1 MARQIRY
8 PFYVKAVLVLI
19 AFLLSSGTVVYTSL
33 LVRKLEARQK
43 LVAETWAAGLQHL
56 ASSDP
61 ETADL
66 TFIFDEIVTSID
78 FPVIVSDSRNQPI
91 PGFYRNIE
99 FPEILPDSQQIFFL
113 KNLIR
118 EYDRERDPILVTLN
132 DTLILQKIHYG
143 NSSLIEQ
150 LRWFP
155 YIQIALVGLFILFG
169 YMAFSIIRRQEQ
181 SSVWVGMS
189 KETAHQLGTPLSG
202 LLAWIEILKD
212 QETSAEKLKTISDME
227 QDIQRLMV
235 VTDRFSK
242 IGAKPVLTTEELVPV
257 LREMTAYLERRLL
270 KTKNR
275 QSDIE
280 LISTGSPRVRIN
292 AVLFGWVIENLI
304 KNALDACFQ
313 VEPRLRIIVSDYPKQ
328 VILDISDNGRG
339 LSRKLQKEIFRPGF
353 TTKQRGWGMGLSLA
367 KRIVEEYH
375 GGKIYVLQSEE
386 GKGTTFRIELPRVN

>member
-91 PGFYRNIE
+91 SGFYRNIE
-99 FPEILPDSQQIFFL
+99 FPETLPDSQQISFL
-113 KNLIR
+113 KTLIR
-118 EYDRERDPILVTLN
+118 EYDRERDPILVTLS

-242 IGAKPVLTTEELVPV
+242 IGAKPVLTTEEIVPV
-257 LREMTAYLERRLL
+257 LREMTVYLERRLL
-270 KTKNR
+270 NTKNR
-275 QSDIE
+275 QSDID
-280 LISTGSPRVRIN
+280 LISAGSPRVRIN

-313 VEPRLRIIVSDYPKQ
+313 VDPRLRIVVSETPKL
-328 VILDISDNGRG
+328 VILDISDNGKG

-367 KRIVEEYH
+367 KRIVEDYH
-375 GGKIYVLQSEE
+375 GGKIYVLESEE